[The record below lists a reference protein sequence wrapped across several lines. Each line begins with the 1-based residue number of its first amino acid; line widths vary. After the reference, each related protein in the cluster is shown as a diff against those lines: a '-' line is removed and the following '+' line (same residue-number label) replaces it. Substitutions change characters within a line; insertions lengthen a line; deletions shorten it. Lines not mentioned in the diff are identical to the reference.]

1 MRKTFLNQLPHPR
14 TIRKWFNTSNF
25 NPGISMQ
32 IIKSIK
38 STIDDNEKNGKIL
51 QFGIQA
57 DDMSIKK
64 SIEWD
69 GQQYH
74 GLVDIGMDIN
84 DFNDDREATYVF
96 VIMLVALN
104 AHFKTP
110 ISFYFIRSLNAEER
124 ANIITNN
131 LIILNDNGI
140 KNIRSIT
147 FDGAASN
154 LSMIQKLGI
163 PNIKEDLNK
172 TSFDHPIT
180 KEPIYVIPDACHMIK
195 LIRNMLN
202 IYNIIND
209 EGRIVSWTFLVK
221 LVQLQEKENIHL
233 GTKITN
239 RHINFHNEKMK
250 VKLAAQIFSTRV
262 SDTLIFLNHTK
273 SEFAEALP
281 TARFCQI
288 FNNIFDIMNSR
299 RKFGKN
305 ETEQCI
311 SIENLSK
318 IEANINN
325 YITYIKSLKLVDKKS
340 DMVIP
345 ILESKRRVGF
355 WGLIFGMNSVLN
367 IAKYLFEKKYISYL
381 LTYKMSQDH
390 IETFFSSIRRMGGLN
405 NNPTCLQFKRAY
417 KKLMTHV
424 HAIVPEGANCSV
436 QDETQILKSQ
446 IETEKSDE
454 ILDNIFTS
462 FDHDYESPNGWCWN
476 EYNSEVVTYIAG
488 YVIKTIKNKIKCDMC
503 RQSLESKE
511 NNSLLLKI
519 KNRRGLLLPSPQVI
533 TICKVAER
541 VLRQQKDLFTVKNL
555 MTSLIYCAKKLLP
568 GDIFNHLDDL
578 SQKSVIDNHKS
589 QLIYNILHKYFDIRL
604 YHEGRTIK
612 NSTKRIRTLHNR
624 LVIFANQ

>member
-1 MRKTFLNQLPHPR
+1 MQNILSEKHINKYPEATREFAATLLFYSNAAYEYVRKTFLNKLPHPR
-14 TIRKWFNTSNF
+14 TIRKWFSTSNF
-25 NPGISMQ
+25 NPGISIQ

-38 STIDDNEKNGKIL
+38 SAIDENEKNGKIL

-74 GLVDIGMDIN
+74 GLVDIGMDRINNN
-84 DFNDDREATYVF
+84 DFSDDREATYVF

-110 ISFYFIRSLNAEER
+110 ISFYFIRSLTAEER

-131 LIILNDNGI
+131 LIILSDNGI
-140 KNIRSIT
+140 KDVRSIT

-154 LSMIQKLGI
+154 ISMIQKLGI

-172 TSFDHPIT
+172 TSFDHSIT

-195 LIRNMLN
+195 LIRNMLS
-202 IYNIIND
+202 IYNIIDNED
-209 EGRIVSWTFLVK
+209 KIISWTYLVK
-221 LVQLQEKENIHL
+221 LVQLQEKESIHL
-233 GTKITN
+233 GTKITK
-239 RHINFHNEKMK
+239 RHINFQNEKMK

-262 SDTLIFLNHTK
+262 SDALIFLNYTH
-273 SEFAEALP
+273 SEFSEALP
-281 TARFCQI
+281 TARFCKI
-288 FNNIFDIMNSR
+288 FNNIFDLMNSR

-305 ETEQCI
+305 ETEECI
-311 SIENLSK
+311 TIENLLK
-318 IEANINN
+318 IEENINN
-325 YITYIKSLKLVDKKS
+325 YINYIKSLKLVDKKNN
-340 DMVIP
+340 MVIP
-345 ILESKRRVGF
+345 ILQSKRRVGF
-355 WGLIFGMNSVLN
+355 WGLIIGMNSVLN
-367 IAKYLFEKKYISYL
+367 ISKCLFEKKYISYL

-390 IETFFSSIRRMGGLN
+390 LETFFSSIRRMGGLN

-417 KKLMTHV
+417 KKLMIHV
-424 HAIVPEGANCSV
+424 HATVPEEANCTV

-454 ILDNIFTS
+454 IFDNIFTL

-488 YVIKTIKNKIKCDMC
+488 YVIKSIKNKIKCDMC
-503 RQSLESKE
+503 LQSLESKE
-511 NNSLLLKI
+511 NYSLLLKI
-519 KNRRGLLLPSPQVI
+519 KNRGGLLLPSPEVI

-541 VLRQQKDLFTVKNL
+541 VIRQYKDLFKIKNL
-555 MTSLIYCAKKLLP
+555 MASLIHCAKKLLP
-568 GDIFNHLDDL
+568 DDIF
-578 SQKSVIDNHKS
+578 KS
-589 QLIYNILHKYFDIRL
+589 FR
-604 YHEGRTIK
+604 
-612 NSTKRIRTLHNR
+612 
-624 LVIFANQ
+624 